1 MRVLVTGAGGFVGGH
16 LVHALLAAGHEVFAA
31 PPPQHGPPPPALSG
45 ARWLPLEMTSS
56 ESLAAVVAES
66 RPERVFHLAAQS
78 SVGESL
84 DDRLG
89 TWETNA
95 TGTLRL
101 LEALP
106 EGVRLLFVSSSEV
119 YGAVPEAAQP
129 ITEAAPLKPVNPYA
143 ASKAAAEMAVFEA
156 AAAGRVEA
164 VVARSF
170 THTGPGQ
177 TDRFV
182 LGSFAL
188 QLARIRAG
196 VEPPVLR
203 VGSLDRRR
211 DYLDVRDV
219 VRAYLLLAER
229 AETGAVYNVCSGEAW
244 PLRELL
250 DTLIELSG
258 IEVRVETDPKYLRTR
273 DIPLLVGD
281 PSALRALGWAPEIP
295 IRRTL
300 ADLLASSEDGV
311 RDAEAA
317 R

>member
-45 ARWLPLEMTSS
+45 ARWLGLEMTSS
-56 ESLAAVVAES
+56 ESLAAVVAEA
-66 RPERVFHLAAQS
+66 RPEWVFHLAAQS

-84 DDRLG
+84 RDPLG
-89 TWETNA
+89 TWDVNA

-101 LEALP
+101 LAALP
-106 EGVRLLFVSSSEV
+106 EGVRLVFVSSSEV
-119 YGAVPEAAQP
+119 YGAVAEAAQP
-129 ITEAAPLKPVNPYA
+129 IAESAPLRPVNPYG

-156 AAAGRVEA
+156 AAAGRVKA
-164 VVARSF
+164 VVTRSF

-177 TDRFV
+177 TDRFA
-182 LGSFAL
+182 LGSFAQ
-188 QLARIRAG
+188 QLAEIRAG
-196 VEPPVLR
+196 AKAPVLR
-203 VGSLDRRR
+203 VGSLERRR

-219 VRAYLLLAER
+219 VRAYLLLAEHG
-229 AETGAVYNVCSGEAW
+229 ETGAVYNVCSGEAR
-244 PLRELL
+244 PLGELL
-250 DTLIELSG
+250 KTLIELSG
-258 IEVRVETDPKYLRTR
+258 VEVRVETDSTLLRDH

-295 IRRTL
+295 LRQTL
-300 ADLLASSEDGV
+300 ADLLASAEEGV

>member
-16 LVHALLAAGHEVFAA
+16 LVRALLAAGHEVFAA

-56 ESLAAVVAES
+56 DFLAAAVAEAD
-66 RPERVFHLAAQS
+66 PEWVFHLAAQS
-78 SVGESL
+78 SVGESFKDPL
-84 DDRLG
+84 A
-89 TWETNA
+89 TWEVNA

-101 LEALP
+101 LRTLRK
-106 EGVRLLFVSSSEV
+106 GTRLVFVSSSEV
-119 YGAVPEAAQP
+119 YGAVDEAAQP
-129 ITEAAPLKPVNPYA
+129 ITERAPLRPVNPYG

-156 AAAGRVEA
+156 AACGRVDA
-164 VVARSF
+164 VVTRSF

-177 TDRFV
+177 TDRFA
-182 LGSFAL
+182 LGSFAQ
-188 QLARIRAG
+188 QLAEIRAG
-196 VEPPVLR
+196 AKAPVLK
-203 VGSLDRRR
+203 VGNLERRR

-229 AETGAVYNVCSGEAW
+229 GETGAVYNVCSGEAR

-258 IEVRVETDPKYLRTR
+258 VEVREEIDPTLLRAR

-281 PSALRALGWAPEIP
+281 SSALRALGWTPEIP
-295 IRRTL
+295 LRQTL
-300 ADLLASSEDGV
+300 ADLLASAGDGA
-311 RDAEAA
+311 RGEEAA
-317 R
+317 